1 MSRFISEL
9 KAAWVGARQRAFHQG
24 TRGIMTPEDRQV
36 LEGEFDHWLAR
47 HDAEVAAKA
56 LEEVASAWQV
66 NGWVHDMPEK
76 GAERAQVILHMA
88 QAATEMLR
96 LRAAEYRKA
105 VRDE

>member
-1 MSRFISEL
+1 MSDYTPTTGHVQDAYCHVQQGVMGERGD
-9 KAAWVGARQRAFHQG
+9 AAHEKFHA
-24 TRGIMTPEDRQV
+24 
-36 LEGEFDHWLAR
+36 EFDRWLAA

-56 LEEVASAWQV
+56 LEEAASAWQV
-66 NGWVHDMPEK
+66 SGWAHDLPEK

-105 VRDE
+105 VEK